1 MPYCSIVIQGD
12 SNDLQTLE
20 NHMTVG
26 LDTVEEIKN
35 FAEWTAQGMTLVEDQ
50 PATIYILDMRVKQMP
65 TDYDLDKQVPMP
77 QMPAL
82 GRDVVEKYSF
92 YKITNGA

>member
-26 LDTVEEIKN
+26 LDTVEKMKT
-35 FAEWTAQGMTLVEDQ
+35 FAERIAQDMTLVKDQ
-50 PATIYILDMRVKQMP
+50 PATIYILDMCVKQMP

-77 QMPAL
+77 HAPAL